1 MLRESV
7 MHSAPF
13 AVLATFV
20 ALNTMMYASLAVAK
34 LLPKVY
40 LSDALHRR
48 VRRDDD
54 RSIYAALP
62 QPPERE
68 AVPSRTLAAGS
79 ERQHHDAA

>member
-1 MLRESV
+1 MLPESV

-13 AVLATFV
+13 AILATFV

-54 RSIYAALP
+54 RSIDAALP
-62 QPPERE
+62 PLPQRE
-68 AVPSRTLAAGS
+68 AVPARTPDAGT
-79 ERQHHDAA
+79 ERQVHDAA